1 MIDNKTPIWIGVF
14 LIATMVIAGCTSPSA
29 TPPVQTP
36 APTTAVQT
44 VVPTTIEATTVK
56 VTTAV
61 VTAKPTD
68 TLVEKEILHDSGIL
82 TTKTFKK

>member
-1 MIDNKTPIWIGVF
+1 MSDGLIKVIRLKQKGLDYMIDNKTPVWIGVF

-44 VVPTTIEATTVK
+44 VVPTTI
-56 VTTAV
+56 
-61 VTAKPTD
+61 
-68 TLVEKEILHDSGIL
+68 
-82 TTKTFKK
+82 